1 MRASPSQAKGKAGGP
16 VVVVTATPVSTPPRS
31 AGGAGAALMAE
42 PAPATPLDG
51 LPLRSEEPEEPEA
64 LLQATAKPAG
74 FVTSTPFVAPS
85 GSLLAT
91 KGVA

>member
-1 MRASPSQAKGKAGGP
+1 M
-16 VVVVTATPVSTPPRS
+16 
-31 AGGAGAALMAE
+31 MAE

-51 LPLRSEEPEEPEA
+51 EPALGLPLEPEEPEA
-64 LLQATAKPAG
+64 LLQAIAKPAG